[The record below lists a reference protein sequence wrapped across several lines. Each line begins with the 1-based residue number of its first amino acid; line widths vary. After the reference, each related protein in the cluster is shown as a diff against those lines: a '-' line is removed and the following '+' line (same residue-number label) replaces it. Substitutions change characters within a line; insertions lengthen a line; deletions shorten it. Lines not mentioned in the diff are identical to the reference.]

1 LFREVQIGFR
11 WLLHLAGVILAVALG
26 VGLWKQWTLIC
37 NEACAPG
44 RALMVILLSFLLPA
58 GAYLTLLVWTAV
70 RPRPVA
76 RVISAA
82 LTLASLMAAMWL
94 SFFE

>member
-1 LFREVQIGFR
+1 
-11 WLLHLAGVILAVALG
+11 LHLAGAILSVALG

-44 RALMVILLSFLLPA
+44 RALMMIFLSFLLPA
-58 GAYLTLLVWTAV
+58 AAYSTLLVWTAA

-82 LTLASLMAAMWL
+82 LTLASLMAAIWL